1 MQDTLLPTT
10 IRIYHTCRYS
20 CLLVLRRPKLNEKGK
35 IMKTANELE
44 AFVEK
49 YTAIESAIDELRE
62 DRKALI
68 ADLKEKH
75 NITPKLLRRAIR
87 VAKIRTD
94 VGDDI
99 TEFDHIVDQLEGVIK

>member
-1 MQDTLLPTT
+1 
-10 IRIYHTCRYS
+10 
-20 CLLVLRRPKLNEKGK
+20 
-35 IMKTANELE
+35 MKTANELE

>member
-1 MQDTLLPTT
+1 
-10 IRIYHTCRYS
+10 
-20 CLLVLRRPKLNEKGK
+20 
-35 IMKTANELE
+35 MKKDSELKT
-44 AFVEK
+44 FVER
-49 YTAIESAIDELRE
+49 YTSIERAINELRE

-68 ADLKEKH
+68 VDLKEKH

-94 VGDDI
+94 VAEDI

>member
-1 MQDTLLPTT
+1 
-10 IRIYHTCRYS
+10 
-20 CLLVLRRPKLNEKGK
+20 
-35 IMKTANELE
+35 MKVDNELKS
-44 AFVEK
+44 FVER
-49 YTAIESAIDELRE
+49 YTAIERAIDELRE

-68 ADLKEKH
+68 TDLKEKH

-99 TEFDHIVDQLEGVIK
+99 TEFDHIIDQLEGVIK

>member
-1 MQDTLLPTT
+1 
-10 IRIYHTCRYS
+10 
-20 CLLVLRRPKLNEKGK
+20 
-35 IMKTANELE
+35 MKTGNELE
-44 AFVEK
+44 TFVER
-49 YTAIESAIDELRE
+49 YTSIESAIEELRE
-62 DRKALI
+62 ERKSLI
-68 ADLKEKH
+68 TELKEKH

>member
-1 MQDTLLPTT
+1 
-10 IRIYHTCRYS
+10 
-20 CLLVLRRPKLNEKGK
+20 
-35 IMKTANELE
+35 MKPNHQLK
-44 AFVEK
+44 AFVER

-99 TEFDHIVDQLEGVIK
+99 TEFDNIVDQLEGVIK

>member
-1 MQDTLLPTT
+1 
-10 IRIYHTCRYS
+10 
-20 CLLVLRRPKLNEKGK
+20 
-35 IMKTANELE
+35 MKVDNELK
-44 AFVEK
+44 AFVER

-68 ADLKEKH
+68 TDLKEKH

>member
-1 MQDTLLPTT
+1 
-10 IRIYHTCRYS
+10 
-20 CLLVLRRPKLNEKGK
+20 
-35 IMKTANELE
+35 MKVDNELKS
-44 AFVEK
+44 FVER
-49 YTAIESAIDELRE
+49 YTAIERAIDELRE

-68 ADLKEKH
+68 TDLKEKH

>member
-1 MQDTLLPTT
+1 
-10 IRIYHTCRYS
+10 
-20 CLLVLRRPKLNEKGK
+20 
-35 IMKTANELE
+35 MKVENELKS
-44 AFVEK
+44 FVER
-49 YTAIESAIDELRE
+49 YTAIERAIDELRE

-68 ADLKEKH
+68 TDLKEKH
-75 NITPKLLRRAIR
+75 SITPNLLRRAIR

>member
-1 MQDTLLPTT
+1 
-10 IRIYHTCRYS
+10 
-20 CLLVLRRPKLNEKGK
+20 
-35 IMKTANELE
+35 MKVDNELKS
-44 AFVEK
+44 FVER

-68 ADLKEKH
+68 IDLKEKH

>member
-1 MQDTLLPTT
+1 
-10 IRIYHTCRYS
+10 
-20 CLLVLRRPKLNEKGK
+20 
-35 IMKTANELE
+35 MKVDNELKS
-44 AFVEK
+44 FVER
-49 YTAIESAIDELRE
+49 YTAIESAIDELRK

-68 ADLKEKH
+68 TDLKEKH

>member
-1 MQDTLLPTT
+1 
-10 IRIYHTCRYS
+10 
-20 CLLVLRRPKLNEKGK
+20 
-35 IMKTANELE
+35 MKTANELE
-44 AFVEK
+44 AFVER
-49 YTAIESAIDELRE
+49 YTAIESAINELRE

-68 ADLKEKH
+68 TDLKEKH

-99 TEFDHIVDQLEGVIK
+99 TEFDNIVDQLEGVIK

>member
-1 MQDTLLPTT
+1 
-10 IRIYHTCRYS
+10 
-20 CLLVLRRPKLNEKGK
+20 
-35 IMKTANELE
+35 MKVDNELKS
-44 AFVEK
+44 FVER

-68 ADLKEKH
+68 IDLKEKH
-75 NITPKLLRRAIR
+75 DITPKLLRRAIR